1 MCAVE
6 NVVPWKGE
14 KLAIL
19 EGEEVPFS
27 GVPMHLF
34 SRSQI
39 FHLSCRGQ
47 IWHKL
52 YGHSY
57 PSVRD
62 ATYFLSF
69 PGFLNKEL
77 LLLNF

>member
-14 KLAIL
+14 RLEIL
-19 EGEEVPFS
+19 EEEEVPFS

-39 FHLSCRGQ
+39 FHLG
-47 IWHKL
+47 K
-52 YGHSY
+52 YGTNY
-57 PSVRD
+57 TDIVI
-62 ATYFLSF
+62 LQ
-69 PGFLNKEL
+69 
-77 LLLNF
+77 